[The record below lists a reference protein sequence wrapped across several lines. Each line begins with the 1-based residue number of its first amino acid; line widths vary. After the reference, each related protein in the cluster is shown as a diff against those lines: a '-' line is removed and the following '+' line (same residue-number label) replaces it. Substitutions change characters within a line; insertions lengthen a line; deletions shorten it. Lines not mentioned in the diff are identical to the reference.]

1 MAKYL
6 SQFPAIF
13 PKCWGKKAKAT
24 TKVTITSAHLWSE
37 KSTKQYYC
45 HIWNIYQKG
54 KKMTFHIIQFCQIKK
69 KITFDI
75 FGFCDIL
82 IWKIIKEIF
91 A

>member
-1 MAKYL
+1 MLGQK
-6 SQFPAIF
+6 
-13 PKCWGKKAKAT
+13 GKSNNKGDY
-24 TKVTITSAHLWSE
+24 V
-37 KSTKQYYC
+37 
-45 HIWNIYQKG
+45 HIWGLKNQQNNIIVIFGIFTKKG